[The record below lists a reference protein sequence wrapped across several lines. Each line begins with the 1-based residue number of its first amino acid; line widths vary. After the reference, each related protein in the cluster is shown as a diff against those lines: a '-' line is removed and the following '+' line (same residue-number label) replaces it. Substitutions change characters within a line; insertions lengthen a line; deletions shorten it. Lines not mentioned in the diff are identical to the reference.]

1 MIHKA
6 AWVSPDNR
14 TVNQIYHVLPSSR
27 HKSYLLNVRTYRG
40 ANVDSDHY
48 LVMGILRA
56 RISNIRKTKSDKVI
70 KYNIAKLK
78 DPTSIQRFQYCLDE
92 NMRRTENSEDIDAE
106 WNVFREGI
114 KNGGRRNIRN

>member
-6 AWVSPDNR
+6 AWVSPENR
-14 TVNQIYHVLPSSR
+14 TVNQIDHVLTSSR

-48 LVMGILRA
+48 LVMGILLA
-56 RISNIRKTKSDKVI
+56 QKSNFRKTKADKVI

-92 NMRRTENSEDIDAE
+92 NMRRTENSR
-106 WNVFREGI
+106 NFR
-114 KNGGRRNIRN
+114 N